1 MRLNYH
7 SRYQSPSDCGPLWRR
22 LLTLLALLSLLLP
35 TLTLADELLRQRLSE
50 LQAQDRPSLA
60 GVRLASAKLLAAAYG
75 ERGFAYAW
83 GRAGQVTD
91 LLALAARSE
100 DDGLHPADFH
110 VAVLDKILPGGDPGA
125 LKGEDRVTNAVEGR
139 HDVREDRKKLE
150 RGQIALAVNRAP

>member
-1 MRLNYH
+1 
-7 SRYQSPSDCGPLWRR
+7 
-22 LLTLLALLSLLLP
+22 LTLLALLSLLLP

-91 LLALAARSE
+91 LLALVE
-100 DDGLHPADFH
+100 DEVLLALPLVPRHENCDPPVKAGVDEEISPF
-110 VAVLDKILPGGDPGA
+110 AVLRQL
-125 LKGEDRVTNAVEGR
+125 
-139 HDVREDRKKLE
+139 
-150 RGQIALAVNRAP
+150 RGKV